1 MATSKIFNL
10 IGKIVCYI
18 LFALGAFMGIMM
30 IVKSRAIASDVAVGN
45 QWVLPAVYISEVA
58 VILAI
63 IIALLFPLFF
73 THHTKQGIIKAV
85 IFIVAAIAVIAIAYL
100 LPDAQLSEEF
110 MSNPDLNVNPTI
122 SKWVGTGCYLAYFLT
137 AGAIIVIIYGAI
149 SDLLKKGNV

>member
-10 IGKIVCYI
+10 IGRILCYV
-18 LFALGAFMGIMM
+18 LFALGAFLGIMI

-63 IIALLFPLFF
+63 LVALFFPLFF
-73 THHTKQGIIKAV
+73 THHTKQSIIKAV
-85 IFIVAAIAVIAIAYL
+85 ILIVAVIAVIAIAYL

-110 MSNPDLNVNPTI
+110 MNNPDLNVSPAI

-137 AGAIIVIIYGAI
+137 AGAIIAIIYGAI